1 MDAEGRTYGE
11 QLAAM
16 LAAAAQELRQLSARA
31 HRLTGADLDTVLPLV
46 DALTAVAAAGRF
58 TIAAEAEGR
67 GEVAA
72 SLAGTLAQWVSERC
86 PSLEMREAGQVAK
99 AVRELGTPTLSVARE
114 AVAAGRISVASGCV
128 VASEWRQLLPLVEP
142 AAHDAVVAGM
152 VAIGES
158 DGCPGVRALRP
169 ALLAKYGLGELLQEI
184 EDRHRGLTA
193 LSCGHDI
200 GGGITEYRMRL
211 DPEARAVVEA
221 AINTLSAPAGTDG
234 ARDVRTVDQ
243 RRGDA
248 LVAVCRRVTAISP
261 TRTPSTL
268 KATVIVTIPLA
279 DLRDRTRPGVLV
291 GGLDGGTPLGP
302 ETVRRLA
309 CDGAVIPAV
318 LDSAGQLLR
327 LGRTRR
333 LFTSAQ
339 VRGLWLRDR
348 HCTFPRCAAP
358 ATWCHAHHVRH
369 WIDGGASDLD
379 NAALLCE
386 RHHTIVHRDRL
397 SATVTPTGVRW
408 ELLPGSYDRFL
419 SAATATDPPSR
430 R

>member
-1 MDAEGRTYGE
+1 
-11 QLAAM
+11 
-16 LAAAAQELRQLSARA
+16 
-31 HRLTGADLDTVLPLV
+31 
-46 DALTAVAAAGRF
+46 
-58 TIAAEAEGR
+58 
-67 GEVAA
+67 
-72 SLAGTLAQWVSERC
+72 
-86 PSLEMREAGQVAK
+86 
-99 AVRELGTPTLSVARE
+99 
-114 AVAAGRISVASGCV
+114 
-128 VASEWRQLLPLVEP
+128 
-142 AAHDAVVAGM
+142 
-152 VAIGES
+152 
-158 DGCPGVRALRP
+158 
-169 ALLAKYGLGELLQEI
+169 
-184 EDRHRGLTA
+184 
-193 LSCGHDI
+193 
-200 GGGITEYRMRL
+200 
-211 DPEARAVVEA
+211 
-221 AINTLSAPAGTDG
+221 
-234 ARDVRTVDQ
+234 
-243 RRGDA
+243 
-248 LVAVCRRVTAISP
+248 
-261 TRTPSTL
+261 
-268 KATVIVTIPLA
+268 
-279 DLRDRTRPGVLV
+279 
-291 GGLDGGTPLGP
+291 
-302 ETVRRLA
+302 
-309 CDGAVIPAV
+309 VIPAV